1 MRREQIFEYWQGRSL
16 KFRVVISFLVIAFGI
31 IAFLIG
37 IILDYVKPGE
47 NFFLAL
53 TNTLLA
59 AGITLLVYAFISFL
73 EKPEKDLEIPDIF
86 YTAAQKQV
94 SRTQFYRTD
103 CKVNFVVENN
113 EFHFNSYSS
122 LIQIHQQGSAR
133 PTIPYPSGEVPKT

>member
-1 MRREQIFEYWQGRSL
+1 MRREQIFEYWQGRPL

-73 EKPEKDLEIPDIF
+73 EKPEKRLG
-86 YTAAQKQV
+86 
-94 SRTQFYRTD
+94 
-103 CKVNFVVENN
+103 
-113 EFHFNSYSS
+113 NSGYLLHSS
-122 LIQIHQQGSAR
+122 
-133 PTIPYPSGEVPKT
+133 PKAGFQNSVLQNGL